1 MFKKI
6 TLLFFLFLSITL
18 FSIQKEEKLTFNVKY
33 GFISAAE
40 AVMEITDYTHHDSIA
55 CWLFTTRS
63 RTRAFFD
70 HIFRVRDEIES
81 VIDKE
86 KLISYRFEKK
96 LNEGSYKQHRIHLYY
111 PEQNFTY
118 YLKYSRK
125 NKQFKQYKMDIPDVT
140 HDMLSAFYY
149 VRNQELVVGDTLSI
163 NVTVDG
169 VSVVTKV
176 LIHEKETIKTIFGKK
191 TECLVIEPILVTE
204 AVFKQTGRIRIW
216 LTNDANR
223 IPVKMES
230 KITFGSFKAYLE
242 KYETTS

>member
-1 MFKKI
+1 MLKKI
-6 TLLFFLFLSITL
+6 ILLTLLLLTMSL
-18 FSIQKEEKLTFNVKY
+18 FSVQKEEKLTFNVKY

-40 AVMEITDYTHHDSIA
+40 AVMEITEYTHHDSID
-55 CWLFTTRS
+55 CWLFTTKS

-70 HIFRVRDEIES
+70 HIFRVRDQIES

-111 PEQNFTY
+111 PEHNFTY

-125 NKQFKQYKMDIPDVT
+125 RKEFKEKKMAIPDDT
-140 HDMLSAFYY
+140 HDILSAFYY
-149 VRNQELVVGDTLSI
+149 VRNQELTVGDTISI

-169 VSVVTKV
+169 RNVVTKV
-176 LIHEKETIKTIFGKK
+176 IIHELENIETIFGKK
-191 TECLVIEPILVTE
+191 TECLVIEPILTTE
-204 AVFKQTGRIRIW
+204 AVFKQTGRIKIW
-216 LTNDANR
+216 LTNDADK

-230 KITFGSFKAYLE
+230 KITFGSFKAFLD
-242 KYETTS
+242 KYEVAS

>member
-1 MFKKI
+1 VLKKL
-6 TLLFFLFLSITL
+6 TVLSLLFLAVHL

-40 AVMEITDYTHHDSIA
+40 AVMEITEYTHHDSID

-63 RTRAFFD
+63 RTRPFFD

-96 LNEGSYKQHRIHLYY
+96 LNEGKYKQHRIHLYY
-111 PEQNFTY
+111 PDQNITY

-125 NKQFKQYKMDIPDVT
+125 SKQFKQNKMEIPDNT

-149 VRNQELVVGDTLSI
+149 VRNQQLVVGDTLSI

-176 LIHEKETIKTIFGKK
+176 LILELETIETIFGDK
-191 TECLVIEPILVTE
+191 TECLVIEPILETE
-204 AVFKQTGRIRIW
+204 AVFKQTGRIKIW
-216 LTNDANR
+216 LTNDANK

-242 KYETTS
+242 KYETSS